1 MKKKKLGILLGLFFG
16 IWGLLGLLSC
26 ETKSEY
32 NMGKNSEKDEFL
44 NGWIIVFVIRIVVS
58 IILTIVY
65 ISMLSNIYM
74 Y

>member
-26 ETKSEY
+26 ETK
-32 NMGKNSEKDEFL
+32 SEKDEFL

-65 ISMLSNIYM
+65 ISMLSNIYI